1 MTHLPTNQLRDRGKN
16 ARQRL
21 DDDLHAKYSL
31 AICRRFLSSG
41 LFYRSKTIACYLPF
55 ASEVD
60 TCTIFDHAWRARKSV
75 FVPVIGDGSEMRFV
89 QIKRNTRLELN
100 TFGIWEPVSGSEISA
115 KKLDVVA
122 TPLAAFDE
130 NCNRIGMGGGYFD
143 RCFHFL
149 RSPRQWSHPKLAGI
163 AFECQRV
170 EKIRPNPWDIRL
182 YRVFTESN

>member
-21 DDDLHAKYSL
+21 DDVLHAKYSQ

-60 TCTIFDHAWRARKSV
+60 TCTIFDHAWRARKPV

-122 TPLAAFDE
+122 TPLAAFDG

-143 RCFHFL
+143 
-149 RSPRQWSHPKLAGI
+149 HPPEFSTRNIRWPA
-163 AFECQRV
+163 QRAS
-170 EKIRPNPWDIRL
+170 ELIFWIPPK
-182 YRVFTESN
+182 F